1 MLTPKK
7 RKFALEYLKDLNGAQ
22 AAIRAGYAKNAAKE
36 QAARLLTDANV
47 KEIIERE
54 QAKHAEKSGITIE
67 RVLAE
72 YAKIGFADIR
82 KVFDKDGEVL
92 HPQEMDDDIA
102 AAVTSVDVTTIT
114 SGRKDSKV
122 ISKTHRV
129 KLSDKK
135 NALDSIARHLGMF
148 KDSVELK
155 SDALVSLLQKID
167 GGTTA
172 VK

>member
-22 AAIRAGYAKNAAKE
+22 AAIRAGYSKNGAAVT
-36 QAARLLTDANV
+36 ATNLLIDPNV
-47 KEIIERE
+47 KEIIEQE

-67 RVLAE
+67 RVLKE
-72 YAKIGFADIR
+72 YAKIGFSDITDYLDYDNSGVRLKASKDLADGKTAAISEVR
-82 KVFDKDGEVL
+82 ADVESGEVRIKL
-92 HPQEMDDDIA
+92 H
-102 AAVTSVDVTTIT
+102 
-114 SGRKDSKV
+114 
-122 ISKTHRV
+122 
-129 KLSDKK
+129 DKK

-167 GGTTA
+167 GSTTS